1 MATTYDLVIRGG
13 TVVDGTRLPA
23 FRADVAVVQGRIARI
38 SGTIAGQGRREL
50 DASGCI
56 VAPGAVDLHTH
67 YDAQLNWDPY
77 CTLSGWHGVTTLTIG
92 QCGFGFAPCR
102 PEDRDLN
109 MRMMNRIEAIPY
121 DSMVKGMRW
130 DWVTFP
136 DYLDSLERQ
145 GLGVNVASLFPYS
158 PLRGWVLGARA
169 ARERTSVTEAELD
182 QLRALFRQ
190 GMAAGAFGFSADRNL
205 IDRPEDGSFLPTQ
218 VASRQEFLALAEILR
233 EFGVGHI
240 GWTIPAE
247 GLDGVRDPLANEL
260 MAASGRPLHW
270 GAVVNIESYPGI
282 WQAQLEWLEDMHR
295 QGYPMYGQ
303 VVCMGIDTRF
313 TLAEY
318 NLFDDMPGWV
328 QPLVGTAAERA
339 QKLRR
344 PEARAAM
351 QKDLDECLTTGFH
364 KNWEKVKVL
373 GTAEPRNARF
383 AGWSV
388 AHLAAEQRKRPLDAF
403 LDLALDED
411 LRTEFALT
419 DFFSGDEE
427 VLAKLIAHPYTHI
440 SVSDGGAHTRF
451 AVIATWPTHFLA
463 HWVRDKGLM
472 SLEDAHY
479 KISALPAWIAGF
491 RDRGLLREGFGADAI
506 VYEPERLGLVYDRP
520 VFADDFPG
528 GERRIIQK
536 ARGYRYTIVN
546 GTVTFEDGRCTGA
559 LPGKLL
565 RSGT

>member
-1 MATTYDLVIRGG
+1 MAEYDLVIRGG

-23 FRADVAVVQGRIARI
+23 FKADVAVAQGRIARI
-38 SGTIAGQGRREL
+38 SGTIAGRGKREL

-130 DWVTFP
+130 DWITFP
-136 DYLDSLERQ
+136 EYLDSLERQ

-158 PLRGWVLGARA
+158 PLPAWVLGARA
-169 ARERTSVTEAELD
+169 ARERTSVTAAELA
-182 QLRALFRQ
+182 QLRALFRE

-218 VASRQEFLALAEILR
+218 VASREEFLALAEVLR

-260 MAASGRPLHW
+260 MAASGRPFHW
-270 GAVVNIESYPGI
+270 GAVVNLDSYPGI

-339 QKLRR
+339 AKLRR
-344 PEARAAM
+344 REVRAAM
-351 QKDLDECLTTGFH
+351 KRDLDECMTTGFH

-373 GTAEPRNARF
+373 ATAEPRNARLD
-383 AGWSV
+383 GWSV
-388 AHLAAEQRKRPLDAF
+388 ARLAAEQRKHPLDAF
-403 LDLALDED
+403 LDLALDEA

-427 VLAKLIAHPYTHI
+427 VLAKLITHPCTHI

-451 AVIATWPTHFLA
+451 AVVATWPTHFLA

-491 RDRGLLREGFGADAI
+491 RDCGLLREGFGADAI
-506 VYEPERLGLVYDRP
+506 VYEPERLGFVYEKP

-546 GTVTFEDGRCTGA
+546 GAVTFEDGRCTGA

-565 RSGT
+565 RSGA

>member
-1 MATTYDLVIRGG
+1 
-13 TVVDGTRLPA
+13 
-23 FRADVAVVQGRIARI
+23 VAIAQGRIARI
-38 SGTIAGQGRREL
+38 SGTITGRGRREL

-136 DYLDSLERQ
+136 EYLASLERQ

-158 PLRGWVLGARA
+158 PLRAWVLGARA
-169 ARERTSVTEAELD
+169 ARERTSVSDAELA
-182 QLRALFRQ
+182 QLRALFRE

-218 VASRQEFLALAEILR
+218 VASREEFLALAEVLR

-247 GLDGVRDPLANEL
+247 GLDGVRDPLANAL

-295 QGYPMYGQ
+295 QGLPMYGQ
-303 VVCMGIDTRF
+303 VVCMGVDTRF

-318 NLFDDMPGWV
+318 NLFDDMPAWV

-339 QKLRR
+339 AKLRR
-344 PEARAAM
+344 PEMRAAM
-351 QKDLDECLTTGFH
+351 KRDLDDCLTTGFH

-373 GTAEPRNARF
+373 ATAETRNARF
-383 AGWSV
+383 DGWSV
-388 AHLAAEQRKRPLDAF
+388 ARLAAEQRKHPLDAF
-403 LDLALDED
+403 LDLALDEE
-411 LRTEFALT
+411 LRTEFALA

-491 RDRGLLREGFGADAI
+491 RDRGLLREGFAADAI
-506 VYEPERLGLVYDRP
+506 VYEPERLGFVHAEP

-536 ARGYRYTIVN
+536 ARGYRWTIVN

-565 RSGT
+565 RSGA